1 MVMKYRNRKN
11 AEAVSRYWGKPLDRP
26 DWYKI
31 NNSASED
38 SAEVLIYDVI
48 GWPFND
54 AGELVRTIKDLGG
67 KDITVRINSPGG
79 DVFDGLALFNAID
92 MYSGR
97 VITRIEGLAAS
108 MASIVAI
115 GGDEVQSHANA
126 MMMIHEP
133 WTYMAGNQHDM
144 REVADILEKISGN
157 MLDIYYGKAGNGKRE
172 LKQMMREET
181 WLTAKE
187 AKENRLID
195 TIIEKPAVKASF
207 DLSMFAKTPDDLA
220 VKAEGRELTEREIE
234 RALRDAGASRS
245 FAKSYIA
252 GKPLRDAG
260 EIGAVQNLISK
271 IQGVFKS

>member
-1 MVMKYRNRKN
+1 MKYRNRKN